1 MWSCGIIMYMLLSG
15 GKHPLYKHGDNQES
29 YFKKLEGAQWPLLP
43 NFNKYFLKAFHLVI
57 LTKI

>member
-15 GKHPLYKHGDNQES
+15 GKHPLHKQGDTQES

-43 NFNKYFLKAFHLVI
+43 NFNKYI
-57 LTKI
+57 